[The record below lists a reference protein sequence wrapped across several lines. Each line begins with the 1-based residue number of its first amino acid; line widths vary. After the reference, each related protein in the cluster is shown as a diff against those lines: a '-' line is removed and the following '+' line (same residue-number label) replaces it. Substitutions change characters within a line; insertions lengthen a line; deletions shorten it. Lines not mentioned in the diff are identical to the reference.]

1 MERKIT
7 QKFSKTK
14 QTENFP
20 QHTQQFTTRT
30 QKENTLITTHESQQ
44 ELKKNTLQVMDFK
57 YFGDKYY
64 TRNRT
69 YIRSI
74 HIQFSREQSNRRNHI
89 LLERLKFNIL
99 FDSKASIS

>member
-57 YFGDKYY
+57 YFGDKHDTQHNIYSQHSH
-64 TRNRT
+64 TVFKRT
-69 YIRSI
+69 KQKKKSYLIRKTEI
-74 HIQFSREQSNRRNHI
+74 
-89 LLERLKFNIL
+89 
-99 FDSKASIS
+99 